1 MVHKWAAGAAVGA
14 AGVSAGAAGVAAGAA
29 GVSVGAD
36 GVAADAATGGVEG
49 AEGVGG
55 GDSAPSSCK
64 RVQPCVGDAVAGE
77 HSAFL
82 FFIAL
87 VCRGVESTKTLCFGE
102 GCGGVAATAA

>member
-14 AGVSAGAAGVAAGAA
+14 AGVSVGAAGVSAGAA

-36 GVAADAATGGVEG
+36 SVAAGAATCGVEG

-82 FFIAL
+82 FFMAL
-87 VCRGVESTKTLCFGE
+87 ICRGVESTKTLCFGE